1 MYIFSFLI
9 RRCILINI
17 YTKGDGDSSVSRRLN
32 YVQPYGYDFIIKK
45 IECSNHLLRNFCT
58 KLTALAKRTDYPIS
72 IRKFITTNILRFR
85 SDITKAI
92 KYHLKNN
99 SSVDQKVKGN
109 FILLNYN

>member
-1 MYIFSFLI
+1 
-9 RRCILINI
+9 
-17 YTKGDGDSSVSRRLN
+17 VSRRLN
-32 YVQPYGYDFIIKK
+32 DVQPYGNDFIIKK
-45 IECSNHLLRNFCT
+45 IECRNHLLRNFCT

-99 SSVDQKVKGN
+99 SSVEQKVKGN
-109 FILLNYN
+109 FILLN